1 MHAVAS
7 VVSDSTFAASLSQH
21 HRTVEITAVMRMC
34 GQTLID
40 HYNDSCVSLAI
51 ISVHV
56 RERNRERKH
65 TSRSHW
71 THQYPHV
78 LGETLTWS
86 SSSAGTTGGCGAAI
100 AVAALPRKKGV
111 RMQGLTPV
119 RMLPPPAACCHL
131 RRHHAP
137 HVCMLYT
144 RICAMRP

>member
-100 AVAALPRKKGV
+100 AVACPPREKG
-111 RMQGLTPV
+111 GGKAEWA
-119 RMLPPPAACCHL
+119 PAAHTPKG
-131 RRHHAP
+131 HAVADLNSEGP
-137 HVCMLYT
+137 LCFVWT
-144 RICAMRP
+144 